1 MTTLFHRENTSSLI
15 FEPYNLFLPLAVL
28 AIRELVNPLVI
39 ASHVSDSL
47 VAMIILYQ
55 YCSCCT
61 LNVVETVAIKVTSA
75 AAAAFLLTSSNL
87 RLPLRRC

>member
-39 ASHVSDSL
+39 ASHVFDSL
-47 VAMIILYQ
+47 VAMLILYQ
-55 YCSCCT
+55 YCSYCT
-61 LNVVETVAIKVTSA
+61 LIVVETVAIKVTSA

-87 RLPLRRC
+87 RLTLRRC